1 MDQRD
6 PIRDLRESDELR
18 TLLAENGHGKHHLG
32 GYSLFLSHLIIDE
45 KERSLNLR
53 KKLFTCT
60 LLGFANLDPYA
71 STGAYDRAQRPDL
84 HLVCRTESSCTDR

>member
-32 GYSLFLSHLIIDE
+32 EYSLFLSHLIIDE
-45 KERSLNLR
+45 KE
-53 KKLFTCT
+53 
-60 LLGFANLDPYA
+60 
-71 STGAYDRAQRPDL
+71 
-84 HLVCRTESSCTDR
+84 